1 MIIIGEKINATR
13 KQVAQAIQVQ
23 DVETITEL
31 ARSQGQAGANY
42 LDINGGDPKK
52 EVENLLWLLGV
63 VQTGTNLP
71 VCLDSAN
78 PLAIR
83 EGLKKVKHKPI
94 INSISLERKRR
105 QEFLPMIRDHDCSV
119 IALLVNDIGVP
130 KSVEDRTRLAEELVG
145 ILIDAGKREDE
156 IFVDPCFLTVY
167 TEPNAGL
174 DVLESIRLIRK
185 RWPGIHISGGISN
198 ASHGLPE
205 RKWINQAYL
214 ILAMGAG
221 MDAALIDP
229 CSEGT
234 VPLIMA
240 ADVIL
245 KHDEM
250 AMNYIAATR
259 TDK

>member
-13 KQVAQAIQVQ
+13 KQVAQAILVQ
-23 DVETITEL
+23 DAETIAEL

-42 LDINGGDPKK
+42 LDINGGDPRK
-52 EVENLLWLLGV
+52 EVENLLWLLDV
-63 VQTGTNLP
+63 VQSAVQLP
-71 VCLDSAN
+71 VALDSAN
-78 PLAIR
+78 PKAILA
-83 EGLKKVKHKPI
+83 GLKKVKHKPL
-94 INSISLERKRR
+94 INSITLEKKRL
-105 QEFLPMIRDHDCSV
+105 QEFLPMVRDHDCSV
-119 IALLVNDIGVP
+119 VALLVNDIGVP
-130 KSVEDRTRLAEELVG
+130 KGVEDRTRMAEELVG
-145 ILIDAGKREDE
+145 ILIDEGKREEE
-156 IFVDPCFLTVY
+156 IFIDPCFLTVY

-174 DVLESIRLIRK
+174 DILESIRQIRK

-221 MDAALIDP
+221 LDAALIDP

-240 ADVIL
+240 ADVVL
-245 KHDEM
+245 MQDEM
-250 AMNYIAATR
+250 AMKYIAATR
-259 TDK
+259 ADK

>member
-13 KQVAQAIQVQ
+13 KQVGQAIAMG
-23 DVETITEL
+23 DVETIGEL
-31 ARSQGQAGANY
+31 ARAQAQAGANY
-42 LDINGGDPKK
+42 LDINGGDPTK
-52 EVENLLWLLGV
+52 EIENLKWLV
-63 VQTGTNLP
+63 DAVQSSVHLP
-71 VCLDSAN
+71 LSLDSAN
-78 PLAIR
+78 SRAILA
-83 EGLKKVKHKPI
+83 GLKKIKHKPI
-94 INSISLERKRR
+94 INSITLEKKRLE
-105 QEFLPMIRDHDCSV
+105 QLLSIVRDHECSV
-119 IALLVNDIGVP
+119 IALLVNDNGVP
-130 KSVEDRTRLAEELVG
+130 TGVEDRMRMAEELVG
-145 ILIDAGKREDE
+145 KLIDAGKREDE

-174 DVLESIRLIRK
+174 DVLESIRQIRK
-185 RWPGIHISGGISN
+185 RWPEIHVSGGISN

-221 MDAALIDP
+221 LDAAIIDP

-240 ADVIL
+240 SEVVL

-259 TDK
+259 ADK

>member
-13 KQVAQAIQVQ
+13 KPVAGAIQAQ

-42 LDINGGDPKK
+42 LDINGGDPKR
-52 EVENLLWLLGV
+52 EVENLLWLLEV
-63 VQTGTNLP
+63 VQSAVQLP
-71 VCLDSAN
+71 VALDSAN
-78 PLAIR
+78 PRAIQA
-83 EGLKKVKHKPI
+83 GLKKVKHKPI
-94 INSISLERKRR
+94 INSLTMEKKRR
-105 QEFLPMIRDHDCSV
+105 QEILPMVRDHDCSV
-119 IALLVNDIGVP
+119 IALLVNDSGVP
-130 KSVEDRTRLAEELVG
+130 KGVEDRTRLAEEIVG
-145 ILIDAGKREDE
+145 LLIDAGKREDE

-174 DVLESIRLIRK
+174 DVLESILLIRK

-214 ILAMGAG
+214 VLAIGAG
-221 MDAALIDP
+221 LDAAITDP

-240 ADVIL
+240 AEVIL
-245 KHDEM
+245 KQDEM
-250 AMNYIAATR
+250 AMKYIAATR
-259 TDK
+259 VDK